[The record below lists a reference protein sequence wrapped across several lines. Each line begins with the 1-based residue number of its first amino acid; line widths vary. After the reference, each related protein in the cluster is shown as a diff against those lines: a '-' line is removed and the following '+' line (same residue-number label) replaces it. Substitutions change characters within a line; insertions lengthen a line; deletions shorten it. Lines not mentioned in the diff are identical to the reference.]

1 MAPGQSID
9 EITLLRTRLAELEAE
24 LEQRKK
30 LEPNAQQRF
39 RELLDAA
46 PLMTWMSGA
55 DAMCTF
61 FNQAWLEFRGRTMEE
76 EAGNGWAEGIH
87 PDDRE
92 RVERDWRE
100 CVRTGKVFDSA
111 IRGHTDQFVFKFR
124 KPLTAK

>member
-24 LEQRKK
+24 LEQLKK

-61 FNQAWLEFRGRTMEE
+61 LNRSWL
-76 EAGNGWAEGIH
+76 
-87 PDDRE
+87 
-92 RVERDWRE
+92 
-100 CVRTGKVFDSA
+100 
-111 IRGHTDQFVFKFR
+111 
-124 KPLTAK
+124 